1 VACHFC
7 FELGCT
13 QVDRQIE
20 PGETRTIHTRSSAR
34 PLKVHAATAEARRA
48 MGQEVRA
55 LNLRGMTATRDRST
69 LWAAEPIPPRWRA
82 AFPQELI
89 ERGVDE
95 GDMFRN
101 EWAETVITGGAT
113 QSAIWEKTNAWTRID
128 SMQILRQV
136 AVIVTSISRN
146 E

>member
-1 VACHFC
+1 
-7 FELGCT
+7 
-13 QVDRQIE
+13 
-20 PGETRTIHTRSSAR
+20 
-34 PLKVHAATAEARRA
+34 

-69 LWAAEPIPPRWRA
+69 LWAAELIPPRWRA
-82 AFPQELI
+82 ALPQELI